1 VAKKSDP
8 PEGTTVKTQAP
19 ECYPWHEAL
28 WEMTRRARTRLPH
41 ALLLQGLAGL
51 GKHAFAMRLARS
63 LLCMA
68 PDDQGDAC
76 GKCKSCALLQA
87 GSHPDIAMVSIPGDS
102 KVIPVDQIRNLIDF
116 MSLKPHTAAHKVAVL
131 WPAHAMNVNAANSLL
146 KVLEEPPAGSYLL
159 LVSDHAGRI
168 PATVRSRCTRLTFR
182 VPARDTALNWL
193 EQLRAGRPDNAQL
206 LALAGG
212 APLTALAFAESNSIE
227 QRESLLADLEKLSAR
242 RETPCAC
249 AGRWKSVGA
258 ESSLEALY
266 GLVADLVRVGAVGP
280 GVAVMLPQTQE
291 RLHRI
296 SKCINLKDLYGFLD
310 ATSEAASLVR
320 SQLDPLLL
328 IEDLLIRWQRVA
340 PGVV

>member
-1 VAKKSDP
+1 VARKSDRT
-8 PEGTTVKTQAP
+8 EGAIVQTQAP
-19 ECYPWHEAL
+19 ERYPWHQAL
-28 WEMTRRARTRLPH
+28 WEMTHRARTRLPH
-41 ALLLQGLAGL
+41 ALLLHGLAGL
-51 GKHAFAMRLARS
+51 GKHAFAMRLARG

-76 GKCKSCALLQA
+76 GKCKSCTLLQA
-87 GSHPDIAMVSIPGDS
+87 GSHPDIAMVSMPGDS
-102 KVIPVDQIRNLIDF
+102 KVIAVDQIRSLIDF
-116 MSLKPHTAAHKVAVL
+116 MSLRPHTAAHKVAVL

-159 LVSDHAGRI
+159 LVSDNAGRI

-182 VPARDTALNWL
+182 APARDVALNWL
-193 EQLRAGRPDNAQL
+193 EQSRGRQPDNAQL

-212 APLTALAFAESNSIE
+212 APLTALAFGKSNSIE
-227 QRESLLADLEKLSAR
+227 HRETLLADLEQLSAR

-249 AGRWKSVGA
+249 AGRWKSAGA

-266 GLVADLVRVGAVGP
+266 GLVTDLVRVGAVGP
-280 GVAVMLPQTQE
+280 GVTVALPGTQE
-291 RLHRI
+291 RLHRLL
-296 SKCINLKDLYGFLD
+296 KCIELKDLYSFLD
-310 ATSEAASLVR
+310 ATSEATNLAR

-328 IEDLLIRWQRVA
+328 IEDLLIRWQRIA